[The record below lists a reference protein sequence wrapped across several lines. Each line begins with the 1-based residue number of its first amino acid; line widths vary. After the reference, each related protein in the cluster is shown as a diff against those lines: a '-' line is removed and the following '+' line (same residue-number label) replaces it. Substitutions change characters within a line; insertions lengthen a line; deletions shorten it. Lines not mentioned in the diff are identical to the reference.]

1 MAIKLLTT
9 SLALLALGTRRTLHL
24 SKSAALLRAL
34 PVPAAGPPYCP
45 TTSPHRRLR
54 GAASAHL
61 LRAELKQSGE
71 TQLPASPG
79 GHSRTKWTV
88 TRATTG
94 SGLGPHWR
102 NEPMQPLHSQVSPTQ
117 HSALPGG
124 LLRVQRTGLLGADRA
139 LNVSFGM
146 RGEPLGTGKR
156 AAPGSSADQTS
167 EWPTATA
174 HSSRPAP
181 GEVACAL
188 SLALGAQQPA
198 GLGGCAT
205 SVVVPPV
212 RGTAA
217 RSPGPTGLDRW
228 SGSGRSVVR
237 RSRDWYGVT
246 RGRRVVIAASLWRR
260 KSTEEHVLASATGR
274 L

>member
-117 HSALPGG
+117 HSAPPGG

-228 SGSGRSVVR
+228 SGSIR
-237 RSRDWYGVT
+237 GVSMQPDALT
-246 RGRRVVIAASLWRR
+246 CHPR
-260 KSTEEHVLASATGR
+260 
-274 L
+274 